1 MELLQVYHSYLK
13 ILAIGLF
20 VSLVPDL
27 SVLGAEPPLKLDM
40 LIEEAF
46 QQNPEIQA
54 AKQRWEA
61 VKATIPQVQSLP
73 DPVIGF
79 GYRGPDIMREGRFQI
94 QQQFPFPGK
103 LGIKGEIASKAADQ
117 VNKAYKAI
125 QLRVIA
131 QVKIAYFNLH
141 FFHKSLE
148 VVSKNLDILKE
159 LEKTAEARYKVGK
172 GIQQDVFRAQVELS
186 REMERLTSLEQEQQ
200 SRTAEL
206 NRILNRPP
214 TAPLGKPEEP
224 VLTPLPYSLEELINL
239 VKHHSPTLQVQA
251 HGIERSQSVVALAQR
266 EYYPDFVVT
275 LGTMQSFRSGNQTD
289 AFGMLGIKV
298 PLYYSTK
305 QRYGEKE
312 ALAKLEGARKNYDAV
327 LQDAL
332 FRVKDNFV
340 RAQRAARLVKLIGQA
355 IIPQASLALESSIAG
370 YGVGKVN
377 FLTMLDNVLN
387 LQQDELD
394 LHRQKTDHEIALAK
408 IEEVIGQPL
417 RGHVGPHPN

>member
-1 MELLQVYHSYLK
+1 MESFQLQRSYLR
-13 ILAIGLF
+13 IFIIGLLL
-20 VSLVPDL
+20 SLVPGL
-27 SVLGAEPPLKLDM
+27 SVLGAEPPLKLDT

-46 QQNPEIQA
+46 QRNPEIQT

-61 VKATIPQVQSLP
+61 TKATIPQVQSLP
-73 DPVIGF
+73 DPVVGF
-79 GYRGPDIMREGRFQI
+79 GYRGPDIMREGRFQV

-103 LGIKGEIASKAADQ
+103 LGLKGEVASKAADQ
-117 VNKAYKAI
+117 VDKAYRAI

-131 QVKIAYFNLH
+131 QLKVAYFNLH
-141 FFHKSLE
+141 FIYESIE
-148 VVSKNLDILKE
+148 VVNKNLMILKE
-159 LEKTAEARYKVGK
+159 LEKTAEVRYQVGK

-200 SRTAEL
+200 STTADL

-214 TAPLGKPEEP
+214 TTPLGKPEETT
-224 VLTPLPYSLEELINL
+224 LTPLPYSLEELINL
-239 VKHHSPTLQVQA
+239 VKQQSPLLQVQA
-251 HGIERSQSVVALAQR
+251 HGIEKSQSSLALAQR
-266 EYYPDFVVT
+266 EYYPDFIVS
-275 LGTMQSFRSGNQTD
+275 LGVMQSFLSGDQTD

-332 FRVKDNFV
+332 FQMKDNFV
-340 RAQRAARLVKLIGQA
+340 RVQRAARLVKLIGGA
-355 IIPQASLALESSIAG
+355 IIPQASLALESSMAG
-370 YGVGKVN
+370 YGVGKVD

-394 LHRQKTDHEIALAK
+394 LHRQTTDHEIAIAK
-408 IEEVIGQPL
+408 IEEVIGQL
-417 RGHVGPHPN
+417 LHGQAVTRD

>member
-1 MELLQVYHSYLK
+1 MKLQT
-13 ILAIGLF
+13 
-20 VSLVPDL
+20 
-27 SVLGAEPPLKLDM
+27 

-46 QQNPEIQA
+46 QRNPEIQA
-54 AKQRWEA
+54 TKQRWEA

-73 DPVIGF
+73 DPVVGF
-79 GYRGPDIMREGRFQI
+79 AYRGPDIMREGRFQV

-103 LGIKGEIASKAADQ
+103 LGLKGEVASKAADQ
-117 VNKAYKAI
+117 VDKAYRAI

-131 QVKIAYFNLH
+131 QLKVAYFNLH
-141 FFHKSLE
+141 FIYESID
-148 VVSKNLDILKE
+148 VVNKNLMILKE
-159 LEKTAEARYKVGK
+159 LEKTAEVRYQVGK

-186 REMERLTSLEQEQQ
+186 REMERLTSLEQEQHTI
-200 SRTAEL
+200 TADL

-214 TAPLGKPEEP
+214 TMPLGKPEEP
-224 VLTPLPYSLEELINL
+224 ILTPLPYSLEELINL
-239 VKHHSPTLQVQA
+239 VKQQSPLVQIQS
-251 HGIERSQSVVALAQR
+251 HGIEKSQSSLALAQR
-266 EYYPDFVVT
+266 EYYPDFIVS
-275 LGTMQSFRSGNQTD
+275 LGVMQSFLSGDQTD

-312 ALAKLEGARKNYDAV
+312 ALAKLEGARKQYDSV

-332 FRVKDNFV
+332 FRMKDNFV
-340 RAQRAARLVKLIGQA
+340 RVQRAARLVKLIGGA
-355 IIPQASLALESSIAG
+355 IIPQASLALESSMAG
-370 YGVGKVN
+370 YGVGKVD

-394 LHRQKTDHEIALAK
+394 LHRQTTDHEIAVAK

-417 RGHVGPHPN
+417 YGHAATRD

>member
-1 MELLQVYHSYLK
+1 MKFVQLQHSYVQ
-13 ILAIGLF
+13 IFIIGLWLF
-20 VSLVPDL
+20 LFPSL
-27 SVLGAEPPLKLDM
+27 SVFAAEPPLKLQA

-61 VKATIPQVQSLP
+61 VKARVPQVQSLP

-79 GYRGPDIMREGRFQI
+79 GYRGPDIMREGRFQV
-94 QQQFPFPGK
+94 QQEFPFPGK
-103 LGIKGEIASKAADQ
+103 LGLKGTIASKAADQ

-131 QVKIAYFNLH
+131 QMKIAYFNLH
-141 FFHKSLE
+141 FIHKSIE
-148 VVSKNLDILKE
+148 VVSKNLVILKE

-224 VLTPLPYSLEELINL
+224 TLTPLPYSLEELTKL
-239 VKHHSPTLQVQA
+239 VKRHSPTLQVQA
-251 HGIERSQSVVALAQR
+251 HGIERSQSALALAQR

-275 LGTMQSFRSGNQTD
+275 LGAMQSFRSGDQTD
-289 AFGMLGIKV
+289 AFGMFGIKV

-312 ALAKLEGARKNYDAV
+312 ALATLEGSRKNYDTV

-340 RAQRAARLVKLIGQA
+340 RAKRAERLVKLIGKA

-394 LHRQKTDHEIALAK
+394 LHRQKTDHEISLAK

-417 RGHVGPHPN
+417 EEHAVSKD

>member
-1 MELLQVYHSYLK
+1 MESFQLQRSFLR
-13 ILAIGLF
+13 IFTIGLWL
-20 VSLVPDL
+20 SIVPGL

-46 QQNPEIQA
+46 QRNPEIQS
-54 AKQRWEA
+54 AKHRWEA
-61 VKATIPQVQSLP
+61 RKATIPQVQSLP
-73 DPVIGF
+73 DPVVGF
-79 GYRGPDIMREGRFQI
+79 GYRGPDIMREGRFQV

-103 LGIKGEIASKAADQ
+103 LGLKGEVASKAADQ
-117 VNKAYKAI
+117 VSKAYRAI

-131 QVKIAYFNLH
+131 QLKIAYFNLH
-141 FFHKSLE
+141 FVHESIE
-148 VVSKNLDILKE
+148 VVNKNLMILKE
-159 LEKTAEARYKVGK
+159 LEKTAEVRYQVGK

-186 REMERLTSLEQEQQ
+186 REMERLTSLEQEQHTI
-200 SRTAEL
+200 TAEL

-214 TAPLGKPEEP
+214 TMPLGKPEEP
-224 VLTPLPYSLEELINL
+224 TLTSLPYSLEELISL
-239 VKHHSPTLQVQA
+239 VKRQSPLLQVQA
-251 HGIERSQSVVALAQR
+251 HGIEKSQSSVALAQR

-275 LGTMQSFRSGNQTD
+275 LGAMQSFRSNDLTD
-289 AFGMLGIKV
+289 AFGMFGIKV

-312 ALAKLEGARKNYDAV
+312 ALANLEGARKNYDAV

-332 FRVKDNFV
+332 FRMKDNVV
-340 RAQRAARLVKLIGQA
+340 RVQRAARLVKLIGGA
-355 IIPQASLALESSIAG
+355 IIPQASLALESSMAG
-370 YGVGKVN
+370 YGVGKVD

-394 LHRQKTDHEIALAK
+394 LHRQTTDHEIAIAK

-417 RGHVGPHPN
+417 HGHAVTRD